1 MTAAGKEIFFFL
13 KPKSKLMKRQIAVI
27 ACLAAGLM
35 MGSCNRNDKQQQE
48 AKPNPVSDEVL
59 AQIKALGFGTS
70 DVRKTNSGY
79 IVEGD
84 ILLTADQLKE
94 KVGTPTL
101 RIANDEQYRTN
112 NLVTALPRVITIKVV
127 DMGAAYIAGT
137 DTAIARYNRLG
148 LRITFQRITNG
159 DATITIKG
167 YNEGPSGGFITLGYA
182 GFPTADGNP
191 YDTITMNTNVDA
203 YGANPNILYVGSVI
217 QHELGHCIGMRH
229 TDYMRRG
236 YSCKG
241 DRRVEAAGDDGAV
254 HIPGTPTKPDAESWM
269 LACSNGGNRTFNAND
284 IIALNFLYQ

>member
-1 MTAAGKEIFFFL
+1 
-13 KPKSKLMKRQIAVI
+13 MKRQIAVI

-70 DVRKTNSGY
+70 DVRKMDGGY
-79 IVEGD
+79 LVEGD
-84 ILLTADQLKE
+84 ILLRADQLKQ
-94 KVGTPTL
+94 KVSTPTL

-112 NLVTALPRVITIKVV
+112 NLVTALPRVISVKVV

-159 DATITIKG
+159 DANITIKG
-167 YNEGPSGGFITLGYA
+167 FNEGVRPDGFITLGSA
-182 GFPTADGNP
+182 GFPTDGGNP
-191 YDTITMNTNVDA
+191 HDTIKMNTNVGA
-203 YGANPNILYVGSVI
+203 YGADPSVLYVGSVI
-217 QHELGHCIGMRH
+217 QHEIGHCIGMRH
-229 TDYMRRG
+229 TDYMRRT

-241 DRRVEAAGDDGAV
+241 DPVKNEGAGDVGAV
-254 HIPGTPTKPDAESWM
+254 HITGTPSRPDAESWM